1 MNKKVLAVII
11 MVVVSFIAIL
21 TLSGFGQPEF
31 KKLDVIYHVTLADPG
46 LYKEGIYADSFVIQK
61 GSYSFRF
68 IPNGD
73 SPKTLS
79 VTLTGNSFS
88 FLEDFKLAGTPHET
102 GISVY
107 YTWDYNGKKQFEVL
121 DDQDLKITINPHDD
135 IQGPVSFDMIK
146 VRK

>member
-11 MVVVSFIAIL
+11 AIVVSFIAIL

-31 KKLDVIYHVTLADPG
+31 KKPDVVYHVTLADPG
-46 LYKEGIYADSFVIQK
+46 LYKEGTYANSFAIQK

-73 SPKTLS
+73 SPKTLL
-79 VTLTGNSFS
+79 VTLIGSSFS
-88 FLEDFKLAGTPHET
+88 FLEDFELVGTPHET

-121 DDQDLKITINPHDD
+121 DAQDLKITINPHDD
-135 IQGPVSFDMIK
+135 IQGPVSFDIIK
-146 VRK
+146 VGK